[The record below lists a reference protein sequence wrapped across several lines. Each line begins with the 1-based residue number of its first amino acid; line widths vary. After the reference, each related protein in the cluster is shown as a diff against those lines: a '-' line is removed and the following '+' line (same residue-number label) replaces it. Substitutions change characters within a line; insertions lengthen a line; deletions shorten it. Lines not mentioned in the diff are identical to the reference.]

1 MSTKTDNV
9 ISFPVRGKFVDNP
22 PEPPIS
28 NKDVADGI
36 SQVKF
41 NHINET
47 LATVI
52 PMLFTNLELAGFDFS
67 VDEEEDQDYNV
78 KDGSFIVE
86 SVRSMLC
93 KFHDIRHPF
102 QDIAEAVFIKD
113 DEDGSFAVT
122 KNLNLVLED
131 YDEKGTSES

>member
-1 MSTKTDNV
+1 MNNV
-9 ISFPVRGKFVDNP
+9 VKFPIRGKFINNP
-22 PEPPIS
+22 PEPPL
-28 NKDVADGI
+28 NDEDVATGI
-36 SQVKF
+36 SMVKF

-67 VDEEEDQDYNV
+67 VDEEEDIDYNV

-93 KFHDIRHPF
+93 KFHNIKHPF

-113 DEDGSFAVT
+113 ETDGSFAVT
-122 KNLNLVLED
+122 NKLNLDLVD
-131 YDEKGTSES
+131 YEEKGTSES